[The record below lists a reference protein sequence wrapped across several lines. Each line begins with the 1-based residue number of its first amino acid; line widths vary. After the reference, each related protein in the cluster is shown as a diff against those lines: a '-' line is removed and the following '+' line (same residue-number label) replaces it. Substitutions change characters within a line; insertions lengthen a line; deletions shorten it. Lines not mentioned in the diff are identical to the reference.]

1 MGSARHTGN
10 WSHAAYGDALSEREI
25 SVLLC
30 IADDMTTKEIAAE
43 MHVSMAT
50 VSIARAAI
58 NAKLD
63 VGSAAAAVAKA
74 YHRGILK
81 IPDQ

>member
-1 MGSARHTGN
+1 MGSARHTER
-10 WSHAAYGDALSEREI
+10 WSHAVAGETLSERELH
-25 SVLLC
+25 VLLC
-30 IADDMTTKEIAAE
+30 IADDMTTKQIADE
-43 MHVSMAT
+43 MNVSEAT
-50 VSIARAAI
+50 VSIARAGI

-63 VGSAAAAVAKA
+63 VSSAAAAVAKA